1 MIIDMHA
8 HVWRNRQEQSLR
20 TIRRAADIYHLDK
33 VLISGLGSY
42 SPDQAEI
49 SLLNAAVAAICEEDP
64 LFAGYVYVDPLHQD
78 AMDTLQY
85 WLPHPCMVGMK
96 LWVSCRCDETACD
109 SLYEYCA
116 AEKAPVLIHAF
127 EKAAG
132 QLPGSLFKGVDQYR
146 GFLCRAVL
154 VQAVAG
160 RLITPAGDPQLHPH
174 HARMWQ
180 PVLQGIHR
188 VLVQRVHIDVSRE
201 QRVLFA
207 DRRHGGVQKRDLRL
221 VGAVAAQTGNED
233 FVKMVDVRGPTDG
246 PEALFL
252 AVAPDMGVHVDD
264 HDIPHGCPKICC
276 DRE

>member
-132 QLPGSLFKGVDQYR
+132 QLPGESTAYHVRRAALRHPETTFIMAHLGGNCYTNVPLIADLPNVLVDFS
-146 GFLCRAVL
+146 GTICRADDL
-154 VQAVAG
+154 PYAIELLGSARILFGSDMPGAFAASYGQLLACNC
-160 RLITPAGDPQLHPH
+160 TPAEKKQIAYENAKRIFPKMTLAKDARPQH
-174 HARMWQ
+174 Q
-180 PVLQGIHR
+180 
-188 VLVQRVHIDVSRE
+188 
-201 QRVLFA
+201 
-207 DRRHGGVQKRDLRL
+207 
-221 VGAVAAQTGNED
+221 
-233 FVKMVDVRGPTDG
+233 
-246 PEALFL
+246 
-252 AVAPDMGVHVDD
+252 
-264 HDIPHGCPKICC
+264 IP
-276 DRE
+276 

>member
-109 SLYEYCA
+109 SLYEYSGIRKPPSSWPIWGETAIQMYRSLRIFPMYWWIFPARSVGQTICHMPSSCW
-116 AEKAPVLIHAF
+116 EAPESFSEAI
-127 EKAAG
+127 
-132 QLPGSLFKGVDQYR
+132 
-146 GFLCRAVL
+146 CRA
-154 VQAVAG
+154 
-160 RLITPAGDPQLHPH
+160 RLPRAMDSFWPAA
-174 HARMWQ
+174 AR
-180 PVLQGIHR
+180 R
-188 VLVQRVHIDVSRE
+188 QRKNKSPMKTRNGS
-201 QRVLFA
+201 F
-207 DRRHGGVQKRDLRL
+207 
-221 VGAVAAQTGNED
+221 
-233 FVKMVDVRGPTDG
+233 
-246 PEALFL
+246 
-252 AVAPDMGVHVDD
+252 
-264 HDIPHGCPKICC
+264 PK
-276 DRE
+276 